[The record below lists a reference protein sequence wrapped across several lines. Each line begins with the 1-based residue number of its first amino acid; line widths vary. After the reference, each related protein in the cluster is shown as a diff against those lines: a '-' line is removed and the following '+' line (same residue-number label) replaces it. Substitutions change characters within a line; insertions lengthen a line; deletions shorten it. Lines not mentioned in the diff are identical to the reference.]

1 MVALYSSCVAAHH
14 ERSTFRESTSAKRLS
29 SHPDANPFRPD
40 SMSKLF
46 CLEKGDFF
54 SLYGEYCQDLLL
66 IIESPKALM
75 RREQLHLL
83 R

>member
-54 SLYGEYCQDLLL
+54 FPFM
-66 IIESPKALM
+66 ESTV
-75 RREQLHLL
+75 RTFYS
-83 R
+83 